1 MKRRVH
7 RAVRGA
13 VIGLIG
19 WCVALLTGCVARD
32 YMEMY
37 DLPASGWQQNQS
49 VVFTFVPLGVDTLH
63 GGTPADRWID
73 ITVRHRADFAY
84 AELPLEIKA
93 VAPDKQFWVDT
104 VYLPLGK
111 PSEGGEWQWS
121 GQHYSN
127 HYDLT
132 QRYRSRIR
140 YRTAGEY
147 ALSIR
152 QLSGEDPLRGILSLG
167 VTVSQAAPST
177 GVE

>member
-1 MKRRVH
+1 MKLRLHIAVC
-7 RAVRGA
+7 RAVA
-13 VIGLIG
+13 GLAG
-19 WCVALLTGCVARD
+19 GLVLALTGCLARD

-37 DLPASGWQQNQS
+37 DLPASGWKLNQS
-49 VVFTFVPLGVDTLH
+49 VVFTFVPLGVDTLQR
-63 GGTPADRWID
+63 GTPADRWID

-177 GVE
+177 GAE